1 MAGRRR
7 ISNAEGVGASPTLRR
22 RPQLSED
29 VANHVRH
36 IVMSGEVRPGDFIR
50 LDETAAELGVSVT
63 PVREALLTLRGE
75 GMVELVPH
83 RGYVVSP
90 LTAEDIVDI
99 FWLQGQI
106 AVELVRRAAP
116 KITESVLAELESF
129 NASLAA
135 AVEKGQA
142 EEVEASEFEFH
153 RVLNRLTGA
162 NKLAWFLNNAT
173 RYTPTRLYAADP
185 EWGRAA
191 VLNHEQLIDAL
202 RSGDVDSATTLMRQ
216 QFTDGADRLIAHRG
230 M

>member
-1 MAGRRR
+1 
-7 ISNAEGVGASPTLRR
+7 
-22 RPQLSED
+22 
-29 VANHVRH
+29 
-36 IVMSGEVRPGDFIR
+36 MSGEVRPGDFIR

-90 LTAEDIVDI
+90 LTPDDIVDI

-116 KITESVLAELESF
+116 TVTESVLMDLESF
-129 NASLAA
+129 NEALSA

-142 EEVEASEFEFH
+142 EEVEVAEFEFH

-173 RYTPTRLYAADP
+173 RYTPTRLYASDP
-185 EWGRAA
+185 DWGRST
-191 VLNHEQLIDAL
+191 VRSHEQLIDAL
-202 RSGDVDSATTLMRQ
+202 RVGDVELACTLMRQ
-216 QFTDGADRLIAHRG
+216 QFTDGAERLIAHRS

>member
-1 MAGRRR
+1 MPTRRR
-7 ISNAEGVGASPTLRR
+7 PVAATPAIRR
-22 RPQLSED
+22 RPQLSEE

-90 LTAEDIVDI
+90 LTRKDIVDI

-116 KITESVLAELESF
+116 KITATELEQLHTF
-129 NASLAA
+129 NASLSA
-135 AVEKGQA
+135 AVEKGQP
-142 EEVEASEFEFH
+142 EEVELSEFEFH
-153 RVLNRLTGA
+153 RVLNRLA
-162 NKLAWFLNNAT
+162 ESSKLAWFLNSAV
-173 RYTPTRLYAADP
+173 RYTPTRLYATDL
-185 EWGRAA
+185 EWGRGA
-191 VLNHEQLIDAL
+191 VRNHEFLIDAL
-202 RSGDVDSATTLMRQ
+202 RIGHVDEACRLMQQ
-216 QFTDGADRLIAHRG
+216 QFTECAERLIAYRAEPQQ
-230 M
+230 

>member
-1 MAGRRR
+1 MAVRRQP
-7 ISNAEGVGASPTLRR
+7 AQAAASALRR

-36 IVMSGEVRPGDFIR
+36 LVMSGEIRPGDFIR
-50 LDETAAELGVSVT
+50 LDETAAEL
-63 PVREALLTLRGE
+63 GE

-90 LTAEDIVDI
+90 LTVEDIVDI

-116 KITESVLAELESF
+116 LITESVLAELTTL
-129 NASLAA
+129 NASLSA
-135 AVEKGQA
+135 AVDAGQA
-142 EEVEASEFEFH
+142 DEVEDYEFEFH
-153 RVLNRLTGA
+153 RVLNRLTEA

-173 RYTPTRLYAADP
+173 RYTPKRLYAADP
-185 EWGRAA
+185 DWGRST
-191 VLNHEQLIDAL
+191 VRNHEKLIDAL
-202 RSGDVDSATTLMRQ
+202 RAGDVELACTLMRQ
-216 QFTDGADRLIAHRG
+216 QFTDGAERLIAYRN

>member
-1 MAGRRR
+1 MAQQRR
-7 ISNAEGVGASPTLRR
+7 SPADGAPALRR

-36 IVMSGEVRPGDFIR
+36 IVMSGAVRPGDFIR

-90 LTAEDIVDI
+90 LTPEDIVDI

-116 KITESVLAELESF
+116 KITDDVVAELEGF
-129 NASLAA
+129 NESLAA
-135 AVEKGQA
+135 AVEKNQA
-142 EEVEASEFEFH
+142 EEVEIAEFEFH

-162 NKLAWFLNNAT
+162 TKLAWFLNNAT
-173 RYTPTRLYAADP
+173 RYTPTRLYASDP

-191 VLNHEQLIDAL
+191 VRNHEQLIDAL
-202 RSGDVDSATTLMRQ
+202 RAGDVDAACTLMRR
-216 QFTDGADRLIAHRG
+216 QFTDGAERLIAYRAL
-230 M
+230 

>member
-1 MAGRRR
+1 MAERRR
-7 ISNAEGVGASPTLRR
+7 TATSGVSALRR

-36 IVMSGEVRPGDFIR
+36 VVMSGEIRPGDFIR

-90 LTAEDIVDI
+90 LTPDDIVDI

-116 KITESVLAELESF
+116 RITPDVIAELEKF
-129 NASLAA
+129 NAELSD
-135 AVEKGQA
+135 AVEKSQPN
-142 EEVEASEFEFH
+142 EVEIAEFEFH
-153 RVLNRLTGA
+153 RVLNRLA
-162 NKLAWFLNNAT
+162 EASKLAWFLNNAT
-173 RYTPTRLYAADP
+173 RYTPTRLYAVDLD
-185 EWGRAA
+185 WGREA
-191 VLNHEQLIDAL
+191 VRSHEQLIAAL
-202 RSGDVDSATTLMRQ
+202 KASDVDEACRLMQQ
-216 QFTDGADRLIAHRG
+216 QFTDCAERLVAYRDS
-230 M
+230 

>member
-1 MAGRRR
+1 MAQQRR
-7 ISNAEGVGASPTLRR
+7 SPTDGAPALRR

-36 IVMSGEVRPGDFIR
+36 IVMSGAVRPGDFIR
-50 LDETAAELGVSVT
+50 L

-90 LTAEDIVDI
+90 LTPEDIVDI

-116 KITESVLAELESF
+116 KIDEDVLAELEKF
-129 NASLAA
+129 NASLAS
-135 AVEKGQA
+135 AVEKNQA
-142 EEVEASEFEFH
+142 EEVEIAEFEFH
-153 RVLNRLTGA
+153 RVLNRLTDA
-162 NKLAWFLNNAT
+162 TKLAWFLNNAT
-173 RYTPTRLYAADP
+173 RYTPTRLYASDP

-191 VLNHEQLIDAL
+191 VRNHEQLIDAL
-202 RSGDVDSATTLMRQ
+202 RAGDVDAACTLMRR
-216 QFTDGADRLIAHRG
+216 QFTDGAERLIAYRAL
-230 M
+230 

>member
-1 MAGRRR
+1 M
-7 ISNAEGVGASPTLRR
+7 
-22 RPQLSED
+22 SED

-36 IVMSGEVRPGDFIR
+36 LVMSGEVRPGDYIR

-83 RGYVVSP
+83 RGYVVSA
-90 LTAEDIVDI
+90 LTPADIADI
-99 FWLQGQI
+99 FWLQGRI

-116 KITESVLAELESF
+116 KIGKPEIAELKKF

-135 AVEKGQA
+135 AVANGRA
-142 EEVEASEFEFH
+142 EEVEVSEFEFH
-153 RVLNRLTGA
+153 RVINRLAEA

-173 RYTPTRLYAADP
+173 RYTPTRLYASDP

-191 VLNHEQLIDAL
+191 VRNHEQLIDAL
-202 RSGDVDSATTLMRQ
+202 NAGDVDAACTLMRK
-216 QFTDGADRLIAHRG
+216 QFTDGAERLVAYRD

>member
-1 MAGRRR
+1 
-7 ISNAEGVGASPTLRR
+7 
-22 RPQLSED
+22 
-29 VANHVRH
+29 
-36 IVMSGEVRPGDFIR
+36 MSGEVRPGDFIR

-116 KITESVLAELESF
+116 AVTDSVLAELESF
-129 NASLAA
+129 NDALAA
-135 AVEKGQA
+135 AVDKGRA
-142 EEVEASEFEFH
+142 EDVEAAEFEFH

-173 RYTPTRLYAADP
+173 RYTPTRLYASDSD
-185 EWGRAA
+185 WGRST
-191 VLNHEQLIDAL
+191 VRSHEQLIDAL
-202 RSGDVDSATTLMRQ
+202 RAGDIELACTLTRQ
-216 QFTDGADRLIAHRG
+216 QFTDGAERLIVHRG

>member
-1 MAGRRR
+1 MAGRARTT
-7 ISNAEGVGASPTLRR
+7 SAATALRR

-36 IVMSGEVRPGDFIR
+36 LVMSGEVRPGDYIR

-83 RGYVVSP
+83 RGYVVSA
-90 LTAEDIVDI
+90 LTPADIADI
-99 FWLQGQI
+99 FWLQGRI

-116 KITESVLAELESF
+116 KIGESEIAELRKF

-135 AVEKGQA
+135 AVANGRA
-142 EEVEASEFEFH
+142 EEVEVSEFEFH
-153 RVLNRLTGA
+153 RVINRLA
-162 NKLAWFLNNAT
+162 EASKLAWFLNNAT
-173 RYTPTRLYAADP
+173 RYTPTRLYASDP

-191 VLNHEQLIDAL
+191 VSNHEQLIDAL
-202 RSGDVDSATTLMRQ
+202 DVGDVDAACTLMGR
-216 QFTDGADRLIAHRG
+216 QFTDGAERLLAYRN

>member
-1 MAGRRR
+1 M
-7 ISNAEGVGASPTLRR
+7 
-22 RPQLSED
+22 SED

-90 LTAEDIVDI
+90 LTPDDIVDI

-116 KITESVLAELESF
+116 KITEDVIAELEKF
-129 NASLAA
+129 NASLAT
-135 AVEKGQA
+135 AVEKNQA
-142 EEVEASEFEFH
+142 EEVELSEFEFH

-173 RYTPTRLYAADP
+173 RYTPTRLYASDP
-185 EWGRAA
+185 DWGRAA
-191 VLNHEQLIDAL
+191 VRNHTDLIDAL
-202 RSGDVDSATTLMRQ
+202 RVGDVELACSLTRQ
-216 QFTDGADRLIAHRG
+216 QFTDGAERLIEHRG
-230 M
+230 A

>member
-1 MAGRRR
+1 MAGRARTTP
-7 ISNAEGVGASPTLRR
+7 AATALRR

-36 IVMSGEVRPGDFIR
+36 LVMSGEVRPGDYIR

-83 RGYVVSP
+83 RGYVVSA
-90 LTAEDIVDI
+90 LTPADIADI
-99 FWLQGQI
+99 FWLQGRI

-116 KITESVLAELESF
+116 KIGKPEIAELKKF

-135 AVEKGQA
+135 AVANGRA
-142 EEVEASEFEFH
+142 EEVEVSEFEFH
-153 RVLNRLTGA
+153 RVINRLAEA

-173 RYTPTRLYAADP
+173 RYTPTRLYASDP

-191 VLNHEQLIDAL
+191 VRNHEQLIDAL
-202 RSGDVDSATTLMRQ
+202 NAGDVDAACTLMRK
-216 QFTDGADRLIAHRG
+216 QFTDGAERLVAYRD

>member
-1 MAGRRR
+1 MSQRQPPKSEA
-7 ISNAEGVGASPTLRR
+7 LRR

-36 IVMSGEVRPGDFIR
+36 VVMSGEVRPGDFIR

-90 LTAEDIVDI
+90 LTADDIVDI

-116 KITESVLAELESF
+116 KITDAVLADLEWF
-129 NASLAA
+129 NASLSA

-142 EEVEASEFEFH
+142 EEVEIAEFEFH
-153 RVLNRLTGA
+153 RVLNRLA
-162 NKLAWFLNNAT
+162 EASKLAWFLNNAT
-173 RYTPTRLYAADP
+173 RYTPTRLYASNPD
-185 EWGRAA
+185 WGRAA
-191 VLNHEQLIDAL
+191 VRNHEQLIAAL
-202 RSGDVDSATTLMRQ
+202 KASDVDEACRLMQQ
-216 QFTDGADRLIAHRG
+216 QFTDGAERLIAFRDS
-230 M
+230 

>member
-1 MAGRRR
+1 MTQRRR
-7 ISNAEGVGASPTLRR
+7 SSSEGESALRR

-36 IVMSGEVRPGDFIR
+36 MVMSGEVLPGSYIR

-90 LTAEDIVDI
+90 LTPEDIVDI

-116 KITESVLAELESF
+116 KITAEVISELESF
-129 NASLAA
+129 NASLSA

-142 EEVEASEFEFH
+142 EEVEFSEFEFH
-153 RVLNRLTGA
+153 RVLNRLTNA

-173 RYTPTRLYAADP
+173 RYTPTRLYASDP
-185 EWGRAA
+185 TWGRAA
-191 VLNHEQLIDAL
+191 VRNHEELIEAL
-202 RSGDVDSATTLMRQ
+202 RIGDVERACTLMRQ
-216 QFTDGADRLIAHRG
+216 QFTDGAERLIAHRG
-230 M
+230 A

>member
-1 MAGRRR
+1 MAVRRQP
-7 ISNAEGVGASPTLRR
+7 AQAAASALRR

-36 IVMSGEVRPGDFIR
+36 LVMSGEIRPGDFIR

-90 LTAEDIVDI
+90 LTVEDIVDI

-116 KITESVLAELESF
+116 LITESVLAELTTL
-129 NASLAA
+129 NASLSA
-135 AVEKGQA
+135 AVDAGQA
-142 EEVEASEFEFH
+142 DEVEDYEFEFH
-153 RVLNRLTGA
+153 RVLNRLTEA

-173 RYTPTRLYAADP
+173 RYTPKRLYAADP
-185 EWGRAA
+185 DWGRST
-191 VLNHEQLIDAL
+191 VRNHEKLIDAL
-202 RSGDVDSATTLMRQ
+202 RAGDVELACTLMRQ
-216 QFTDGADRLIAHRG
+216 QFTDGAERLIAYRN

>member
-1 MAGRRR
+1 MVERHRPA
-7 ISNAEGVGASPTLRR
+7 LRR

-50 LDETAAELGVSVT
+50 LDETAANLGVSVT

-90 LTAEDIVDI
+90 LTPEDIVDI

-116 KITESVLAELESF
+116 RITEDVIAELTKF
-129 NASLAA
+129 NASLLA
-135 AVEKGQA
+135 AVDKGQA
-142 EEVEASEFEFH
+142 EEVEVSEFEFH

-173 RYTPTRLYAADP
+173 RYTPTRLYASDP

-191 VLNHEQLIDAL
+191 VRNHEQLIDAL
-202 RSGDVDSATTLMRQ
+202 RLGDVELACTLMRR

-230 M
+230 L

>member
-1 MAGRRR
+1 MTGRRR
-7 ISNAEGVGASPTLRR
+7 TTPAAAPVLRR

-36 IVMSGEVRPGDFIR
+36 VVMSGEVRPGDFIR

-90 LTAEDIVDI
+90 LTPEDIVDI

-116 KITESVLAELESF
+116 KITDSVIAELEGF
-129 NASLAA
+129 NSSLGA

-142 EEVEASEFEFH
+142 EEVEVSEFEFH

-162 NKLAWFLNNAT
+162 SKLAWFLNNAT
-173 RYTPTRLYAADP
+173 RYTPTRLYASDL

-191 VLNHEQLIDAL
+191 VRNHEDLIEAL
-202 RSGDVDSATTLMRQ
+202 KLGDVDAACTLMRQ
-216 QFTDGADRLIAHRG
+216 QFTDGAERLIAHRG